1 MIEIAVV
8 HTPLDALTLAA
19 RNGRLCV
26 LHFGARETPVRQML
40 HRWYPGEAVE
50 HRGDPAGAATALAKY
65 FSGALDALET
75 LDVELNGTPF
85 QQRVWEALRAVRA
98 GQTASYAAIARIV
111 GAPSATRA
119 VGAAN
124 GANPVA
130 IVVPCHRILGSDG
143 SLTGYGGGLRR
154 KEWKPPV
161 THSRGVAAKY
171 AKLVSSSSLGAV
183 TD

>member
-40 HRWYPGEAVE
+40 HRWYPGEAIE
-50 HRGDPAGAATALAKY
+50 HRRDPAGAATALAKY
-65 FSGALDALET
+65 FSGTLEALDT
-75 LDVELNGTPF
+75 LDVELNGTAF

-154 KEWKPPV
+154 KEWLLR
-161 THSRGVAAKY
+161 HEGQR
-171 AKLVSSSSLGAV
+171 LF
-183 TD
+183 